1 MKKFLALMLVLMLTL
16 TLSSCKEKTQYE
28 KAKDKAVEIAEQY
41 LDYKITASEAV
52 EKLESIAIPKE
63 DDYCYTILSADIAAL
78 SWDIS
83 HSDFDGVTRKIEIMN
98 YDSYLKQVE
107 KETSS
112 SISSQNVS
120 NLFFQDVMDEFDR
133 LTTAAD
139 FNVTHLPTVNL
150 ENGESSNAIVISIKG
165 VSQTYHFHVKYN
177 NTSKMV
183 ISADLSTE
191 ARSYTDVTFAIL
203 SYYMY
208 RSLGFPETN
217 TDEFIKKYNLYFKEE
232 GIVSLNESDW
242 NFTSIK
248 TGDDG
253 YITFTASMT

>member
-1 MKKFLALMLVLMLTL
+1 MKRTMVLILSVILILTFAG
-16 TLSSCKEKTQYE
+16 CKEKTQYE
-28 KAKDKAVEIAEQY
+28 KARDKAVEIAEQY

-63 DDYCYTILSADIAAL
+63 DNYCYTILRADINAL
-78 SWDIS
+78 VWDIN
-83 HSDFDGVTRKIEIMN
+83 HSDFDGVSRQIEIMN
-98 YDSYLKQVE
+98 FDSYLKQATNE
-107 KETSS
+107 ISS
-112 SISSQNVS
+112 SVASQNVS
-120 NLFFQDVMDEFDR
+120 NLYFQDAIDEFNR
-133 LTTAAD
+133 LTIAAD
-139 FNVTHLPTVNL
+139 FNVTHLPAVNL

-253 YITFTASMT
+253 YITFTASIT

>member
-1 MKKFLALMLVLMLTL
+1 MLVLMLTL

-139 FNVTHLPTVNL
+139 FNVTYLPAVNL

-165 VSQTYHFHVKYN
+165 GFAN
-177 NTSKMV
+177 
-183 ISADLSTE
+183 ISFS
-191 ARSYTDVTFAIL
+191 R
-203 SYYMY
+203 
-208 RSLGFPETN
+208 
-217 TDEFIKKYNLYFKEE
+217 
-232 GIVSLNESDW
+232 
-242 NFTSIK
+242 
-248 TGDDG
+248 
-253 YITFTASMT
+253 